1 VLFAMLITSLEILFS
16 TPVINYN
23 VLSQSIANG
32 KTYILYPGLF
42 SIKVFITLALL
53 SISLLM
59 KNPNLSFIVVLLIFM
74 WPMII
79 ILNLLA
85 FGFVVGDQPRLEFSI
100 GSLMVSGKITSL
112 EEASTL
118 SGYFN
123 WPSTW
128 LLEGIFS
135 NIVGMTSFEAPVLL
149 MVANYLLLGLAILT
163 ASQKI
168 LPMRAQ
174 NVALAS
180 IIAYAT
186 INPYKILH
194 FCPQIYALTLFLFF
208 ISTLLKNQ
216 LAVRDLIILL
226 ILSVTIITSHPL
238 TSLIVV
244 SVMLAMMLFVLIK
257 RSRELLGLP
266 LLSISVIIFFI
277 IWNLNFES
285 LIRSVLVE
293 LLGKVELQSLPPVA
307 TVLIYDVDLF
317 YKVMAIYRY
326 ICLFMLG
333 LFTLIYVI
341 ATVKSKDSLK
351 NRVLIIMAGT
361 LIGSLSLNFIPGSF
375 FHRLLYFTSTIMVM
389 LVPAFAVNLSLIF
402 VRNSTPHVRFFIKFL
417 VLLLLVIVPYLS
429 HIALLEF
436 LTNNNPVTTVH
447 SPNEIITATFMAKYY
462 EMHQCIG
469 FPSGSIH
476 FAFMELRH
484 ATPFCTY
491 SIGGQASLN
500 AYLLSKGF
508 VKEFVEKVYNGVY
521 IESPLERYIVYHN
534 TLFLDFNRIESI
546 LNSKSNVIYNSGLFK
561 IRVDI

>member
-1 VLFAMLITSLEILFS
+1 
-16 TPVINYN
+16 
-23 VLSQSIANG
+23 
-32 KTYILYPGLF
+32 
-42 SIKVFITLALL
+42 
-53 SISLLM
+53 
-59 KNPNLSFIVVLLIFM
+59 
-74 WPMII
+74 MII

-85 FGFVVGDQPRLEFSI
+85 FGLVVGDQPRLEFSI

-112 EEASTL
+112 EEASAL

-135 NIVGMTSFEAPVLL
+135 NIVGMTSFDAPVLL

-174 NVALAS
+174 NIALAS

-186 INPYKILH
+186 IDPYKILH
-194 FCPQIYALTLFLFF
+194 FCPQIYALTLFLLF

-216 LAVRDLIILL
+216 LAVRDLITLL

-244 SVMLAMMLFVLIK
+244 SVMSAMMLFVLIK

-266 LLSISVIIFFI
+266 LLSISVIILFI
-277 IWNLNFES
+277 VWNLNFES

-293 LLGKVELQSLPPVA
+293 LLGEAKLQSLPPVA

-317 YKVMAIYRY
+317 YKAMAIYRY
-326 ICLFMLG
+326 ISLFMLG

-341 ATVKSKDSLK
+341 AMVKSRDSLK
-351 NRVLIIMAGT
+351 NRVLIIMAGA
-361 LIGSLSLNFIPGSF
+361 LVGSLPLNFIPGSF
-375 FHRLLYFTSTIMVM
+375 LHRLLYFTSTIMVM
-389 LVPAFAVNLSLIF
+389 LVPASIASLSRIF
-402 VRNSTPHVRFFIKFL
+402 VKNVTPRMRFFIKSSM
-417 VLLLLVIVPYLS
+417 LLLLIIVPYLS

-436 LTNNNPVTTVH
+436 LTNNNPVTIVH
-447 SPNEIITATFMAKYY
+447 STNEIITAAFMAKYY

-469 FPSGSIH
+469 SPSGSIH

-484 ATPFCTY
+484 AIPFCTY
-491 SIGGQASLN
+491 LIGGQASLN

-521 IESPLERYIVYHN
+521 VESPLEKYIVYHN
-534 TLFLDFNRIESI
+534 TLFLDFNSVESI
-546 LNSKSNVIYNSGLFK
+546 LNSKSDIVYDSGLFK
-561 IRVDI
+561 IRVNI